1 VKIQI
6 ICQNNDKSNFSFVPL
21 QLLNLDIMETKGAPT
36 ALGSERVW
44 KLLLQY
50 AIPSVIA
57 MTASSLYNIIDSIFI
72 GQGVGPLAISGLAI
86 TFPLM
91 NLSAA
96 FGSLVGAGAAALMSL
111 RLGQKDYSSANAIL
125 GNVFTMNIIIGVTY
139 SIFVLSFLDPILYFF
154 GASKDTISY
163 AREYMIVISMGNVVT
178 HMYFGLN
185 ALLRA
190 SGYPA
195 KSMYTTIISVV
206 INIILAPIFIYVA
219 RWGIMGAALATVIA
233 QTSMLIWQL
242 RMFSNKNNYIHFQ
255 KGMFRLRKK
264 IVKDA
269 LSIGL
274 APFLMNAASC
284 VIVIIINQGLIRYG
298 GDLQVGAFGIINRV
312 AALFVMIVLGLNMGM
327 QPIAGYNYGAKQ
339 TERVNKVL
347 KHTIILATS
356 VMIVGFLIGEL
367 FPRAVASV
375 FTTDKELIELV
386 IPGMRIVFIFFPIIG
401 FQMVTSNFFQSIGI
415 PGKAIFMSLSRQVL
429 FLLPSLLI
437 LPRFFGVNGV
447 WYSLPVADIFASII
461 TAYLLFQH
469 YRVTKTAK

>member
-1 VKIQI
+1 
-6 ICQNNDKSNFSFVPL
+6 
-21 QLLNLDIMETKGAPT
+21 
-36 ALGSERVW
+36 
-44 KLLLQY
+44 
-50 AIPSVIA
+50 
-57 MTASSLYNIIDSIFI
+57 
-72 GQGVGPLAISGLAI
+72 
-86 TFPLM
+86 
-91 NLSAA
+91 
-96 FGSLVGAGAAALMSL
+96 
-111 RLGQKDYSSANAIL
+111 
-125 GNVFTMNIIIGVTY
+125 
-139 SIFVLSFLDPILYFF
+139 IFVLSFLDPILYFF

-219 RWGIMGAALATVIA
+219 GWGIMGAALATVIA

-242 RMFSNKNNYIHFQ
+242 KMFSNKQNFIHFQ

-264 IVKDA
+264 IVKDS

-284 VIVIIINQGLIRYG
+284 VIVIIINQSLIKYG
-298 GDLQVGAFGIINRV
+298 GDLQVGAYGIINRV

-327 QPIAGYNYGAKQ
+327 QPIAGYNYGARQ
-339 TERVNKVL
+339 MDRVNKVL
-347 KHTIILATS
+347 KQTIILATS
-356 VMIVGFLIGEL
+356 VMIAGFLIGEL

-429 FLLPSLLI
+429 FLLPALLI

-447 WYSLPVADIFASII
+447 WYSLPVADSMASII
-461 TAYLLFQH
+461 TAYLLIQQ
-469 YRVTKTAK
+469 YRVTKTVN

>member
-1 VKIQI
+1 
-6 ICQNNDKSNFSFVPL
+6 
-21 QLLNLDIMETKGAPT
+21 METKGAPT

-219 RWGIMGAALATVIA
+219 GWGIMGAALATVIA

-242 RMFSNKNNYIHFQ
+242 KMFSNKQNFIHFQ
-255 KGMFRLRKK
+255 KGMFKLRKK
-264 IVKDA
+264 IVKDS

-284 VIVIIINQGLIRYG
+284 VIVIIINQSLIRYG
-298 GDLQVGAFGIINRV
+298 GDLQVGAYGIINRV

-327 QPIAGYNYGAKQ
+327 QPIAGYNYGARQ
-339 TERVNKVL
+339 MDRVNKVL
-347 KHTIILATS
+347 KQTIILATS
-356 VMIVGFLIGEL
+356 VMIAGFLIGEL

-429 FLLPSLLI
+429 FLLPSLLL

-447 WYSLPVADIFASII
+447 WYSLPLADIMASLI
-461 TAYLLFQH
+461 TAYLLIQQ
-469 YRVTKTAK
+469 YRVTKTAN